1 MITKTLSILLLT
13 VLCPVMRGAENW
25 PQFRGP
31 DGNGHSDA
39 RKLPLHWSETQNVIW
54 KTAIHDRG
62 WSSPVI
68 YGKQIWLTSATKD
81 GRELFVLCVDRDSG
95 KIIRD
100 WKLFEVARPQYVHP
114 FNTPASPTPVIE
126 EGWVYITFGGAGT
139 ACI

>member
-1 MITKTLSILLLT
+1 MNNKLKRTIPVFFPILLC
-13 VLCPVMRGAENW
+13 VIAQGGNW

-39 RKLPLHWSETQNVIW
+39 RDLPLNWSEAKNVVW

-68 YGKQIWLTSATKD
+68 FGRQIWLTTASAD
-81 GRELFVLCVDRDSG
+81 GRKLYALCLDRDTG

-100 WKLFEVARPQYVHP
+100 LKLFDVAEPQ
-114 FNTPASPTPVIE
+114 
-126 EGWVYITFGGAGT
+126 
-139 ACI
+139 